1 MIQLGTLLCWKQFFG
16 QWKQSLRKE
25 TYYMLDDCEVG
36 GLEGAVVSEA
46 ADEARADKLSQE
58 LDI

>member
-1 MIQLGTLLCWKQFFG
+1 MILALLPAAALNSLTL
-16 QWKQSLRKE
+16 
-25 TYYMLDDCEVG
+25 VG
-36 GLEGAVVSEA
+36 GLEGAVLAEA